1 MHSLKHLKYPASVPN
16 INVPVDQAVYDAAKV
31 SAAKAGML
39 FRKWVERAIADA
51 CDSRPAPD
59 LRNVGDSIRLRE
71 PVNVPLEDA

>member
-1 MHSLKHLKYPASVPN
+1 M
-16 INVPVDQAVYDAAKV
+16 PVDQAVYDAAKV

-51 CDSRPAPD
+51 ADAVPTPQRS
-59 LRNVGDSIRLRE
+59 GDSVRLRE

>member
-51 CDSRPAPD
+51 CDSGPTPQKP
-59 LRNVGDSIRLRE
+59 GDSVRLRE

>member
-1 MHSLKHLKYPASVPN
+1 MISPKKFMPN

-51 CDSRPAPD
+51 CDPPRESAAEA
-59 LRNVGDSIRLRE
+59 LDSLHQKIKLRE
-71 PVNVPLEDA
+71 PRYSPVED

>member
-1 MHSLKHLKYPASVPN
+1 M
-16 INVPVDQAVYDAAKV
+16 PVDQAVYDAAKV

-51 CDSRPAPD
+51 AD
-59 LRNVGDSIRLRE
+59 LSATASAAAMQFDEDRRAGRLKSGDSVRLRE

>member
-1 MHSLKHLKYPASVPN
+1 VPN

-51 CDSRPAPD
+51 CEQTNSGYALRQVQKVDS
-59 LRNVGDSIRLRE
+59 VRLRE